1 MSINNCKEIEGFPNY
16 YVTEDG
22 HIWSG
27 WCGRYISEILT
38 ENGYRRVVLSK
49 NNKSHNFLVHRL
61 VAEAFIP
68 NPENKPCVNHKDL
81 NRENNCVENLEWVTY
96 KENNNYADHG
106 SKNGTAHSKRV
117 GQYHPKTIE
126 LIAIYNS
133 LKEAAAAVKGQQTNI
148 GACCNNKPHYHT
160 AYGFVWKFIGGDNE

>member
-1 MSINNCKEIEGFPNY
+1 MSINNCKEIKGFPNY

-81 NRENNCVENLEWVTY
+81 NRENNCVKNLEWVTY

-106 SKNGTAHSKRV
+106 SKNGAAHRKRV

-126 LIAIYNS
+126 LIAIYDS

-148 GACCNNKPHYHT
+148 GACCNNKPHYNT
-160 AYGFVWKFIGGDNE
+160 AYGFVWRFIGVDEE

>member
-49 NNKSHNFLVHRL
+49 NNKYHNFLVHRL

-148 GACCNNKPHYHT
+148 GACCNNKPHCHT
-160 AYGFVWKFIGGDNE
+160 AYGFVWKFIGGDEE

>member
-1 MSINNCKEIEGFPNY
+1 MSVDNCKEIKGFPNY
-16 YVTEDG
+16 YVTKDG

-106 SKNGTAHSKRV
+106 SKNGAVHSKRV
-117 GQYHPKTIE
+117 GQYNPKTIE
-126 LIAIYNS
+126 LIAIYDS
-133 LKEAAAAVKGQQTNI
+133 LKEAAAAVQGQQTNI
-148 GACCNNKPHYHT
+148 GARCNNKQQYHT
-160 AYGFVWKFIGGDNE
+160 E